1 MIQSDDGRIL
11 MCGKLLM
18 KLNKS
23 FDEIELIGCILGKKR
38 QQQNTYKF
46 LSLTNCEDKSLID
59 LKLQ

>member
-1 MIQSDDGRIL
+1 